1 MAHRR
6 ISWQDPSY
14 VGEAR
19 SNSVVNKEP
28 FILMATTENYEHEPY
43 VTNDEIKA
51 LTQEIIKT
59 IRDIIVSLLFTY
71 QPNFVLQARLDS
83 MTSLLM
89 HTVAHSTRPS
99 FRPKTNNQPLK
110 KF

>member
-59 IRDIIVSLLFTY
+59 IRDIIVSLLFTC

-83 MTSLLM
+83 IDKKNPLM
-89 HTVAHSTRPS
+89 PSIHTY
-99 FRPKTNNQPLK
+99 
-110 KF
+110 